1 MSPSKLLIVVIAKPE
16 KFETGLPICPTI
28 WRKPH
33 VASSSQFFHGA
44 IDDRAY
50 VFLLLLLPNGGP
62 INFEGSLRSHASPDT
77 PSARVGVRRGIE
89 RGKTGVYEY

>member
-16 KFETGLPICPTI
+16 KFELGLPICPTI

-33 VASSSQFFHGA
+33 VASSSQFFHGEVGL
-44 IDDRAY
+44 RTS

-77 PSARVGVRRGIE
+77 PALEWESEEG
-89 RGKTGVYEY
+89 